1 MSERSDPLLN
11 GSQKITH
18 CGLKLK
24 IEANEI
30 ELQILFT
37 NKVFPFLLHFY
48 ENVFALKK
56 FSCQN
61 RSR

>member
-11 GSQKITH
+11 GSQKIT
-18 CGLKLK
+18 LWTE
-24 IEANEI
+24 IENRSHEI